1 MIIILAPG
9 IAISVTMRRVKME
22 IILTIV
28 LGMAIGLGS
37 VFLLSIMGYIM
48 IKYLRIIFDRIDDY
62 FIQRELEQEEQEI
75 NEFKKN
81 L

>member
-1 MIIILAPG
+1 
-9 IAISVTMRRVKME
+9 
-22 IILTIV
+22 
-28 LGMAIGLGS
+28 MAIGIVS

-62 FIQRELEQEEQEI
+62 FIQREIEQEEQEI

-81 L
+81 I

>member
-1 MIIILAPG
+1 MIYA
-9 IAISVTMRRVKME
+9 RRITKMK
-22 IILTIV
+22 IILTII
-28 LGMAIGLGS
+28 LGMAIGLVS

-48 IKYLRIIFDRIDDY
+48 IKYLRIIFDRIDNY

-81 L
+81 I

>member
-1 MIIILAPG
+1 MIQDLAPG
-9 IAISVTMRRVKME
+9 IVIYARRITKMK

-48 IKYLRIIFDRIDDY
+48 IKYLRIIFYRIDDY

-75 NEFKKN
+75 NEFKKK

>member
-1 MIIILAPG
+1 MIQDLAPG
-9 IAISVTMRRVKME
+9 IVIYARRITKME
-22 IILTIV
+22 IIIMIL

-75 NEFKKN
+75 NDFKRN

>member
-1 MIIILAPG
+1 MIQDLAPG
-9 IAISVTMRRVKME
+9 IVIYARRITKMK
-22 IILTIV
+22 IILTII

-48 IKYLRIIFDRIDDY
+48 IKYLGVIFRRIDYY
-62 FIQRELEQEEQEI
+62 FDQREIEKEQKEI
-75 NEFKKN
+75 NDFKRK

>member
-1 MIIILAPG
+1 
-9 IAISVTMRRVKME
+9 
-22 IILTIV
+22 
-28 LGMAIGLGS
+28 MAIGIVS
-37 VFLLSIMGYIM
+37 VFLLSIIGYIM

-81 L
+81 I

>member
-1 MIIILAPG
+1 MIQDLAPG
-9 IAISVTMRRVKME
+9 IVIYARRITKMK
-22 IILTIV
+22 ILMIV
-28 LGMAIGLGS
+28 LGMAIGIGS

-75 NEFKKN
+75 YDFKRK

>member
-1 MIIILAPG
+1 MTQDLAPG
-9 IAISVTMRRVKME
+9 IVIYARRITKMK
-22 IILTIV
+22 ILMIV
-28 LGMAIGLGS
+28 LGMAIGIGS

>member
-1 MIIILAPG
+1 MIQDHVPG
-9 IAISVTMRRVKME
+9 IVIYARRITKMK
-22 IILTIV
+22 IILTIL

-48 IKYLRIIFDRIDDY
+48 FKYLKIIFDRIDDY

-75 NEFKKN
+75 NDFKRN